1 MKQFKIQQTL
11 TDRSEKS
18 VEKYFNEV
26 NRQSS
31 ITSEEEVE
39 LTKKIKQG
47 DKLALDK
54 LVNAN
59 LKFVISVAKKYQ
71 SSGVPLSDLISEGNY
86 GLIKAAHKFD
96 ETKGFKFIS
105 YAVWWIRQ
113 SILQS
118 ISENKRLIKVPS
130 NKNSQTGQFL
140 NAFSDLMQALER
152 EPTEYEI
159 SEYMDIEVENVK
171 MLYNATKSHSSLD
184 SKVGDTEDS
193 SSLIDLIEDEFS
205 EKPETSLINESLSS
219 DLFRTMNILSEK
231 ERNVII
237 KHYGIGC
244 KPLSK
249 EEIAKEMSYTTER
262 IRQLLKGAERK
273 LSKNYSA
280 KKLLVKYF

>member
-1 MKQFKIQQTL
+1 MKQFKIQNTL

-39 LTKKIKQG
+39 LTRKIKNG
-47 DKLALDK
+47 DKEALDK
-54 LVNAN
+54 LINAN

-86 GLIKAAHKFD
+86 GLIKAAHRFD

-105 YAVWWIRQ
+105 FAVWWIRQ

-118 ISENKRLIKVPS
+118 ISDNKRLVKIPS
-130 NKNSQTGQFL
+130 NKNNQTGQFL
-140 NAFSDLMQALER
+140 NAFSDLMQVLER
-152 EPTEYEI
+152 EPTEFEL
-159 SEYMDIEVENVK
+159 SEYMDLDVNSINH
-171 MLYNATKSHSSLD
+171 LYSATKKHSSLD
-184 SKVGDTEDS
+184 MKVGDSDDS
-193 SSLIDLIEDEFS
+193 SSLMDLMEDEFS
-205 EKPETSLINESLSS
+205 ENPETSLVNESLSD
-219 DLFRTMNILSEK
+219 DLSRVMNMLSEK

-237 KHYGIGC
+237 KIYGIGC

-249 EEIAKEMSYTTER
+249 EELAKEMSYTTER
-262 IRQLLKGAERK
+262 IRQLKKDAEKK
-273 LSKNYSA
+273 LSRSHSA
-280 KKLLVKYF
+280 KKLLIKYM